1 MPDIR
6 LAQSSWDLIDTLNR
20 VWNFRIGQRTNYY
33 VAIRLAIGRSL
44 LSGDIPDFEL
54 QRGEDGRA
62 IDTQQIFSGGGTD
75 YSLLFRALIIQRHK
89 RPLSDDEFLHLL
101 KTHIDHGFQLILN
114 DTAGFKSEDDYVDYL
129 VELTR
134 AGLEQRS
141 REAAPQIETTPAF
154 GGLLNLQIGYGEN
167 DRRVSV
173 EFNRRTNSY
182 LAVTG
187 KPGSGKTQ
195 FVKDLLAQVRRQSEN
210 KVNFIFFDYA
220 KGDVADDADF
230 VAATRAE
237 VVRLPEES
245 LPLNPFARVNVN
257 SETAVK
263 VAAQEFADLMESV
276 EKRLGIKQKRRL
288 NDAILSG
295 FDTMSGSASPFPD
308 FEIVRQ
314 EIDAQYFVQNNWS
327 PDTLTE
333 IVRQL
338 TEFKI
343 FAANDAP
350 EIWHSLTD
358 RTVVIDLHNL
368 TVLREMT
375 AFLVL
380 NSIYRELMTMPDSNV
395 SADGV
400 REMRTIIVIDEAH
413 HFLKDK
419 KRNQILE
426 RLIREIRSK
435 GASVFLLS
443 QSPDDYDQPDFDFTE
458 LLEFIFLLQ
467 SNAGATKFL
476 QNAFGLSSAEAK
488 TLSATVSN
496 LPTAEAV
503 GKADDGKSK
512 TNRLRVRQFW
522 REKGK

>member
-1 MPDIR
+1 M
-6 LAQSSWDLIDTLNR
+6 
-20 VWNFRIGQRTNYY
+20 
-33 VAIRLAIGRSL
+33 
-44 LSGDIPDFEL
+44 
-54 QRGEDGRA
+54 RGEDGRA

-75 YSLLFRALIIQRHK
+75 YTPLFRALVVQRH
-89 RPLSDDEFLHLL
+89 RRTLSDDEFLHLL
-101 KTHIDHGFQLILN
+101 KAHVDHGFALIKN

-134 AGLEQRS
+134 AGLEQRNQ
-141 REAAPQIETTPAF
+141 EAAPEIAATPAF
-154 GGLLNLQIGYGEN
+154 GGLLDLQIGWEN
-167 DRRVSV
+167 DAPVNI

-195 FVKDLLAQVRRQSEN
+195 FVKDLLAQIRRQSDYA
-210 KVNFIFFDYA
+210 VNFIFFDYA

-230 VAATRAE
+230 IEATRAE

-263 VAAQEFADLMESV
+263 VASQEFADLMESV
-276 EKRLGIKQKRRL
+276 EKRLGIVQKRRL

-295 FDTMSGSASPFPD
+295 FETMHGTASPFPD
-308 FEIVRQ
+308 FATLRQ
-314 EIDAQYFVQNNWS
+314 EIDAQYFFLNNWK

-338 TEFKI
+338 TDFKI
-343 FAANDAP
+343 FANNDDA
-350 EIWHSLTD
+350 EMWNSLTD
-358 RTVVIDLHNL
+358 RTVVIDLHGL

-380 NSIYRELMTMPDSNV
+380 NSLYRELMAMPDSNV
-395 SADGV
+395 ADGV

-419 KRNQILE
+419 RRNAILE

-435 GASVFLLS
+435 GASVFLMS
-443 QSPDDYDQPDFDFTE
+443 QSPDDYDQGGFDFTE
-458 LLEFIFLLQ
+458 LLEFIYLLQ

-476 QNAFGLSSAEAK
+476 QNAFGVSANEAK
-488 TLSATVSN
+488 TLSAEVSN
-496 LPTAEAV
+496 LPTAEAI
-503 GKADDGKSK
+503 GKSDDGKKK
-512 TNRLRVRQFW
+512 TNHLRVRQFW

>member
-1 MPDIR
+1 MI
-6 LAQSSWDLIDTLNR
+6 
-20 VWNFRIGQRTNYY
+20 
-33 VAIRLAIGRSL
+33 
-44 LSGDIPDFEL
+44 
-54 QRGEDGRA
+54 
-62 IDTQQIFSGGGTD
+62 
-75 YSLLFRALIIQRHK
+75 K
-89 RPLSDDEFLHLL
+89 
-101 KTHIDHGFQLILN
+101 N
-114 DTAGFKSEDDYVDYL
+114 DTSGFKSEDDYVDYL

-134 AGLEQRS
+134 KGLEQRTEES
-141 REAAPQIETTPAF
+141 APVIETTPAF
-154 GGLLNLQIGYGEN
+154 GGLLDLKIGWEN
-167 DRRVSV
+167 DETVSV
-173 EFNRRTNSY
+173 EFNRRTNNY

-195 FVKDLLAQVRRQSEN
+195 FVKDLLAQIRRQSDYA
-210 KVNFIFFDYA
+210 VNFIFFDYA

-230 VAATRAE
+230 IEATKAD
-237 VVRLPEES
+237 VVRLPESS

-276 EKRLGIKQKRRL
+276 EKRLGIVQKRRL

-295 FDTMSGSASPFPD
+295 FEMMRGTKSPFPD
-308 FEIVRQ
+308 FEILRQ
-314 EIDAQYFVQNNWS
+314 EIDTQYFILNNWK

-338 TEFKI
+338 TDFKI
-343 FAANDAP
+343 FSKSDDGAEMWN
-350 EIWHSLTD
+350 SLTD
-358 RTVVIDLHNL
+358 RTVIIDLHGL

-380 NSIYRELMTMPDSNV
+380 NTLYRELMAMPDSNV
-395 SADGV
+395 ADGV

-419 KRNQILE
+419 KRNAILE

-435 GASVFLLS
+435 GASVFLMS
-443 QSPDDYDQPDFDFTE
+443 QSPDDYDTGEFDFAE

-476 QNAFGLSSAEAK
+476 QNAFGLSLQQAK
-488 TLSATVSN
+488 TLSAEVAN
-496 LPTAEAV
+496 LPTAHAV
-503 GKADDGKSK
+503 GKSFEKSGAQ
-512 TNRLRVRQFW
+512 TLRVRQFW

>member
-1 MPDIR
+1 M
-6 LAQSSWDLIDTLNR
+6 
-20 VWNFRIGQRTNYY
+20 
-33 VAIRLAIGRSL
+33 
-44 LSGDIPDFEL
+44 
-54 QRGEDGRA
+54 
-62 IDTQQIFSGGGTD
+62 
-75 YSLLFRALIIQRHK
+75 
-89 RPLSDDEFLHLL
+89 
-101 KTHIDHGFQLILN
+101 
-114 DTAGFKSEDDYVDYL
+114 
-129 VELTR
+129 
-134 AGLEQRS
+134 
-141 REAAPQIETTPAF
+141 
-154 GGLLNLQIGYGEN
+154 
-167 DRRVSV
+167 
-173 EFNRRTNSY
+173 
-182 LAVTG
+182 TG
-187 KPGSGKTQ
+187 KPSSGKTQ
-195 FVKDLLAQVRRQSEN
+195 FVKDLLAQIRRQSEN
-210 KVNFIFFDYA
+210 RVNFIFFDYA

-276 EKRLGIKQKRRL
+276 EKRLGIKQKRCL

-308 FEIVRQ
+308 FEIIRQ
-314 EIDAQYFVQNNWS
+314 EIDTQYFIQNNWS

-333 IVRQL
+333 IARQL
-338 TEFKI
+338 TDFKI
-343 FAANDAP
+343 FANNDNS
-350 EIWHSLTD
+350 EIWNSLTD

-380 NSIYRELMTMPDSNV
+380 NSIYRELMAMPDSGV
-395 SADGV
+395 ADGV

-419 KRNQILE
+419 KRNAILE

-435 GASVFLLS
+435 GASVFLMS
-443 QSPDDYDQPDFDFTE
+443 QSPDNYEQENFDFTE
-458 LLEFIFLLQ
+458 LLEFIYLLQ

-476 QNAFGLSSAEAK
+476 QNAFGVSLQEAKNLSAEI
-488 TLSATVSN
+488 SN

-503 GKADDGKSK
+503 GKSDDAKNK
-512 TNRLRVRQFW
+512 TKHLRVRQFW
-522 REKGK
+522 RDKGK

>member
-1 MPDIR
+1 
-6 LAQSSWDLIDTLNR
+6 
-20 VWNFRIGQRTNYY
+20 
-33 VAIRLAIGRSL
+33 
-44 LSGDIPDFEL
+44 
-54 QRGEDGRA
+54 
-62 IDTQQIFSGGGTD
+62 
-75 YSLLFRALIIQRHK
+75 
-89 RPLSDDEFLHLL
+89 LSDDEFLQLL
-101 KTHIDHGFQLILN
+101 KAHIDHGFQLIKN

-134 AGLEQRS
+134 AGLEQRAQ
-141 REAAPQIETTPAF
+141 EAAPAIETTPAF
-154 GGLLNLQIGYGEN
+154 GGLIELQIGLNAETGAAAA
-167 DRRVSV
+167 V
-173 EFNRRTNSY
+173 EFNRRTNNY

-195 FVKDLLAQVRRQSEN
+195 FVKDLLAQIRRQSDFA
-210 KVNFIFFDYA
+210 VNFIFFDYA

-230 VAATRAE
+230 VRATRAD
-237 VVRLPEES
+237 VVRLPDES

-276 EKRLGIKQKRRL
+276 EKRLGIVQKRRL

-295 FDTMSGSASPFPD
+295 FETMRGTNSPFPD
-308 FEIVRQ
+308 FEILRQ
-314 EIDAQYFVQNNWS
+314 EIDAQYFILNNWK

-338 TEFKI
+338 TDFKI
-343 FAANDAP
+343 FGKADDAG
-350 EIWHSLTD
+350 IWNSLTD
-358 RTVVIDLHNL
+358 RTVIVDLHGL

-380 NSIYRELMTMPDSNV
+380 NAVYRELMAMPDSDV
-395 SADGV
+395 SGEGV

-419 KRNQILE
+419 KRNTILE

-435 GASVFLLS
+435 GASVFLMS
-443 QSPDDYDQPDFDFTE
+443 QSPDDYDAGEFDFTE
-458 LLEFIFLLQ
+458 LLEFIYLLQ

-476 QNAFGLSSAEAK
+476 QNAFGLSSQEAK
-488 TLSATVSN
+488 NLSAEVAN
-496 LPTAEAV
+496 LPTAEAI
-503 GKADDGKSK
+503 GKSDDGKNK

-522 REKGK
+522 REKGISK